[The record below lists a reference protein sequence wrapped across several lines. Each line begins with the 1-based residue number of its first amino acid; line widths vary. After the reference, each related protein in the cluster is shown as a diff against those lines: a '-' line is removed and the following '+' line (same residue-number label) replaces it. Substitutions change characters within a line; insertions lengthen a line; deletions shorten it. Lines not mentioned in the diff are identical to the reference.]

1 MCTVKQPSIYC
12 CCGKLT
18 TNNYL
23 YPGTCTKPRKA
34 KVSTRVSSLKKEKSE
49 NKKQPVDFYIH
60 LSSLLENR
68 RY

>member
-23 YPGTCTKPRKA
+23 YPGTKPRKA
-34 KVSTRVSSLKKEKSE
+34 KVSTRVSSLKKGEK
-49 NKKQPVDFYIH
+49 
-60 LSSLLENR
+60 
-68 RY
+68 